1 MRRTRVKASTIRGQ
15 LTRIVLVPSLCF
27 LALWL
32 VVAAVGTVQAV
43 RLMGSVAQARE
54 GTEAFSAAVLELR
67 SERRLGLVQ
76 LGRLEAGGDLDTQ
89 ALAGQRSDTDTALAD
104 AVGLAEQLTATR
116 DDEVRRSAE
125 AFIEAVADLPALRNA
140 LDEGSAVQEQLLV
153 GYGEVLDDA
162 TAVTTALVHT
172 TDGGENL
179 TDAVLTSELLG
190 AATEYSTADAL
201 LAGVAA
207 RGAMGYEETAHF
219 TYLTASY
226 RDTLGGTADLL
237 SPAVRARHEEMVSDG
252 AWARAEDISRGVVT
266 RPPAPAAGDPG
277 QSPSPEWNTAV
288 DVDGDDWAASS
299 GTSVALLD
307 GVARAQADRTV
318 DLAWSA
324 ALTQVSLGVG
334 ASLVCLLGGAA
345 ALFSVGRSSR
355 RLTDRLTLLRE
366 RVMERDDD
374 LPDIVDRAQRGD
386 RVDAQ
391 EELPPL
397 NEFGDD
403 EIGQVAEAFDSAQLT
418 AVEAAVR
425 QAEIRRGANKAFLG
439 IAFRNQNLVQRQ
451 LRLLDEIE
459 YDEQDPDALGRLFRL
474 DHLTTRARRYADN
487 LIILGGGQSAR
498 RWRQPRPLVDVL
510 RAAIAETEDFERVRL
525 TSAPRLLMHGQA
537 VADIVHLLAELIE
550 NATQFSPVGTPVDV
564 GCGPCPEG
572 LLVEVEDRG
581 LGMSEHGY
589 EQARRTLARPPEF
602 DVMALPDDPRLGLFV
617 VARLAER
624 HGVRV
629 WLEPSPY
636 GGTRAIT
643 LIPRAL
649 LEPAEA
655 PAVVGPRGVVPA
667 AARPREGAATEGDVR
682 PAFGLPESRAGAAAS
697 GARPERDQQRWAEPE
712 DGPGLRPVVPEEGV
726 PVEPGAPAFDG
737 PVFDGVLFDGSGAGP
752 ATGPQPAFEAGPV
765 GPRTE
770 PAADSRP
777 APGADAA
784 GPRPGHGLATGPQ
797 PRLGDLVPMD
807 PRAGTAPADGPGT
820 DPAGTGDTGPRSGAF
835 PGTGPHAVPGAGPRE
850 AGPRSARTRNTGPQ
864 TFPGRGPDPRRPLAD
879 APGDTGPRP
888 AVEPG
893 TGPRPGG
900 RRAAGAPTGAGPRRT
915 AAPRPAAEET
925 PYAHHPVGDTG
936 EVDLF
941 ADAPPADGPPA
952 AERRR
957 PRHSAPAPADGPQ
970 PGEGPRTAAAE
981 GPWDVRWGRTGP
993 QEALGDVLRPAD
1005 PPRTGP
1011 RREPAGGGPQ
1021 SAPGDRPR
1029 TDGEGR
1035 PGDPTE
1041 PLPHLAVEHRRSGP
1055 GAASRPGAAHEGAR
1069 PAQRRDLPPGF
1080 TGPRPVTPGQERPS
1094 RAPGPWADRAPAEPP
1109 PAPDGARTDG
1119 AVAPAAAGPSH
1130 GAPGERARGAGP
1142 TGPDGAPDQERT
1154 PLPKRPATREQDAP
1168 RVPAPTPPGGHSEP

>member
-15 LTRIVLVPSLCF
+15 LNRIVLVPSLCF

-32 VVAAVGTVQAV
+32 IVAAVGTVQAV
-43 RLMGSVAQARE
+43 RLMGAVAQARE
-54 GTEAFSAAVLELR
+54 GTEVFSAAVLELR
-67 SERRLGLVQ
+67 AERRLGLVH
-76 LGRLEAGGDLDTQ
+76 LGRLEAGDTVDTD
-89 ALAGQRSDTDTALAD
+89 ALREQRDRTDTAVAA
-104 AVGLAEQLTATR
+104 AVGLAGQLEATR
-116 DDEVRRSAE
+116 DDEVHRSAE
-125 AFIEAVADLPALRNA
+125 AFIEAADTLPALRTA
-140 LDEGSAVQEQLLV
+140 LDDGSAVQEQILV
-153 GYGEVLDDA
+153 GYARVLDDA

-190 AATEYSTADAL
+190 AADEYSTADAL

-226 RDTLGGTADLL
+226 RDTLSGAAPLL
-237 SPAVRARHEEMVSDG
+237 SATVAGHHESMAADPA
-252 AWARAEDISRGVVT
+252 WTRAEDLSRGVVT
-266 RPPAPAAGDPG
+266 RPPVTAADDPAQAA
-277 QSPSPEWNTAV
+277 SPEWNTAI
-288 DVDGDDWAASS
+288 DVDAADWDESS
-299 GTSVALLD
+299 GASVALLD
-307 GVARAQADRTV
+307 RVARAQADRTV

-324 ALTQVSLGVG
+324 ALTQVSLGMG
-334 ASLVCLLGGAA
+334 AAVVFLAGGAL
-345 ALFSVGRSSR
+345 ALATVGRSSR
-355 RLTDRLTLLRE
+355 RLTDRLALLRE

-386 RVDAQ
+386 RVDAH

-397 NEFGDD
+397 DEFGDD

-459 YDEQDPDALGRLFRL
+459 YDEQDPEALGRLFRL

-550 NATQFSPVGTPVDV
+550 NATQFSPAGTPVDV

-643 LIPRAL
+643 LIPKAL
-649 LEPAEA
+649 LEPADA
-655 PAVVGPRGVVPA
+655 PAAAGPRGVVPPA
-667 AARPREGAATEGDVR
+667 AAPQGDVR
-682 PAFGLPESRAGAAAS
+682 RAFGLLEPQPTAAGAC
-697 GARPERDQQRWAEPE
+697 PEREPE
-712 DGPGLRPVVPEEGV
+712 RWTDPDTTDDLVELDPRTDDPVQAAGPRASHADGPGRPGPHRAQGTG
-726 PVEPGAPAFDG
+726 PQIAFG
-737 PVFDGVLFDGSGAGP
+737 DGSDAAGP
-752 ATGPQPAFEAGPV
+752 HPEHVRTTGPQPAFGDSGPHRAQGTGPQIAFGDV
-765 GPRTE
+765 GPHSDPVRVTGPRTSGAGS
-770 PAADSRP
+770 PADS
-777 APGADAA
+777 
-784 GPRPGHGLATGPQ
+784 GPHRVQGSGPQ
-797 PRLGDLVPMD
+797 PPVDPHSPGEELRYGQQPVDVSGEIDLF
-807 PRAGTAPADGPGT
+807 A
-820 DPAGTGDTGPRSGAF
+820 
-835 PGTGPHAVPGAGPRE
+835 
-850 AGPRSARTRNTGPQ
+850 
-864 TFPGRGPDPRRPLAD
+864 
-879 APGDTGPRP
+879 
-888 AVEPG
+888 EP
-893 TGPRPGG
+893 PVFED
-900 RRAAGAPTGAGPRRT
+900 APTGE
-915 AAPRPAAEET
+915 RP
-925 PYAHHPVGDTG
+925 
-936 EVDLF
+936 
-941 ADAPPADGPPA
+941 
-952 AERRR
+952 R
-957 PRHSAPAPADGPQ
+957 PRHSAPAPPA
-970 PGEGPRTAAAE
+970 GPRP
-981 GPWDVRWGRTGP
+981 GPDQSWDVRWGNTGP
-993 QEALGDVLRPAD
+993 QEVLGDARRRPDSFPAAA
-1005 PPRTGP
+1005 PRPSGH
-1011 RREPAGGGPQ
+1011 
-1021 SAPGDRPR
+1021 PG
-1029 TDGEGR
+1029 E
-1035 PGDPTE
+1035 PTE
-1041 PLPHLAVEHRRSGP
+1041 PLPHLTAEHRRP
-1055 GAASRPGAAHEGAR
+1055 DPAAPRPGGAHEGGR
-1069 PAQRRDLPPGF
+1069 TPHRRDLPPGF
-1080 TGPRPVTPGQERPS
+1080 TGPRPVAPDHGRPPGP
-1094 RAPGPWADRAPAEPP
+1094 AGPWAEGAPSAPFPTPDGP
-1109 PAPDGARTDG
+1109 PAGEHPRGVPDER
-1119 AVAPAAAGPSH
+1119 AAGPRRS
-1130 GAPGERARGAGP
+1130 RRS
-1142 TGPDGAPDQERT
+1142 PDGPPEPERV
-1154 PLPKRPATREQDAP
+1154 PLPKRPVPRERDAP

>member
-15 LTRIVLVPSLCF
+15 LNRIVLVPSLCF

-32 VVAAVGTVQAV
+32 IVAAVGTVQAV
-43 RLMGSVAQARE
+43 RLMGSVVQARE

-67 SERRLGLVQ
+67 SERRLSLVH
-76 LGRLEAGGDLDTQ
+76 LGRLEAGDTVDTD
-89 ALAGQRSDTDTALAD
+89 ALREQRARTDTAVAD
-104 AVGLAEQLTATR
+104 AVGLAEQLRATR
-116 DDEVRRSAE
+116 DDEVRRSAGEFVE
-125 AFIEAVADLPALRNA
+125 ATGELPALRTA
-140 LDEGSAVQEQLLV
+140 LDDGSTVQEQILV
-153 GYGEVLDDA
+153 GYGEVLDGA
-162 TAVTTALVHT
+162 AAVTTALVHT

-179 TDAVLTSELLG
+179 TDAVLTSELIG
-190 AATEYSTADAL
+190 AAAEYSTADAL

-207 RGAMGYEETAHF
+207 RGGIGYEETAHF

-226 RDTLGGTADLL
+226 RDTLGEAADLL
-237 SPAVRARHEEMVSDG
+237 SPSVNARYQEMVADP
-252 AWARAEDISRGVVT
+252 AWIRAEDLSRAVVT
-266 RPPAPAAGDPG
+266 RPPATADEQAPPARSTPL
-277 QSPSPEWNTAV
+277 
-288 DVDGDDWAASS
+288 DVGAADWDDSS
-299 GTSVALLD
+299 GASVALID
-307 GVARAQADRTV
+307 GLARAQADRTV
-318 DLAWSA
+318 DLAWGA
-324 ALTQVSLGVG
+324 ALTQVSLAVG
-334 ASLVCLLGGAA
+334 AALVCLAGGAI
-345 ALFSVGRSSR
+345 ALATVGRSSR

-374 LPDIVDRAQRGD
+374 LPDLVDRAQRGD

-397 NEFGDD
+397 DEFGDD

-459 YDEQDPDALGRLFRL
+459 YDEQDPEALGRLFRL

-550 NATQFSPVGTPVDV
+550 NATQFSPAGTPVDV

-649 LEPAEA
+649 LEPADV
-655 PAVVGPRGVVPA
+655 PAVAGPRGVVPPA
-667 AARPREGAATEGDVR
+667 VPPREETAPEEDVR
-682 PAFGLPESRAGAAAS
+682 QAFGVPETPPESVPAGA
-697 GARPERDQQRWAEPE
+697 RTEQVQRSA
-712 DGPGLRPVVPEEGV
+712 DAQAGPDLRPVTAAGG
-726 PVEPGAPAFDG
+726 PGPAFDG
-737 PVFDGVLFDGSGAGP
+737 AGP
-752 ATGPQPAFEAGPV
+752 DPATVPRPLPDTGRADPRPGRTTGPQPAPDG
-765 GPRTE
+765 GL
-770 PAADSRP
+770 RP
-777 APGADAA
+777 APDTDAMDL
-784 GPRPGHGLATGPQ
+784 RPGHDRITGPQ
-797 PRLGDLVPMD
+797 TGFGDLVALD
-807 PRAGTAPADGPGT
+807 PRAGAAPGPGR
-820 DPAGTGDTGPRSGAF
+820 PHGTGPQTALGEIDLFADPPAFDDRPPEERPSDEGRRPRNPVDAQAGPRSGPPAEQ
-835 PGTGPHAVPGAGPRE
+835 PWDVRWGH
-850 AGPRSARTRNTGPQ
+850 TGPQ
-864 TFPGRGPDPRRPLAD
+864 EVLGAAGRHPTEPRRGEPL
-879 APGDTGPRP
+879 P
-888 AVEPG
+888 AGPG
-893 TGPRPGG
+893 TGPRPVTGG
-900 RRAAGAPTGAGPRRT
+900 RP
-915 AAPRPAAEET
+915 
-925 PYAHHPVGDTG
+925 
-936 EVDLF
+936 
-941 ADAPPADGPPA
+941 
-952 AERRR
+952 
-957 PRHSAPAPADGPQ
+957 
-970 PGEGPRTAAAE
+970 
-981 GPWDVRWGRTGP
+981 
-993 QEALGDVLRPAD
+993 
-1005 PPRTGP
+1005 
-1011 RREPAGGGPQ
+1011 
-1021 SAPGDRPR
+1021 PGDRPL
-1029 TDGEGR
+1029 ENGR

-1041 PLPHLAVEHRRSGP
+1041 PLPHLAADRRRPDPGP
-1055 GAASRPGAAHEGAR
+1055 QHPPAAREGGR
-1069 PAQRRDLPPGF
+1069 PAHRRDLPPGF
-1080 TGPRPVTPGQERPS
+1080 TGPRPVAPDRGRPGAP
-1094 RAPGPWADRAPAEPP
+1094 PGPWADDAPTSPF
-1109 PAPDGARTDG
+1109 PAPD
-1119 AVAPAAAGPSH
+1119 AP
-1130 GAPGERARGAGP
+1130 R
-1142 TGPDGAPDQERT
+1142 PDGPPDPVDEYPYATPEEPSREPRPGRSPAGGLPDPERM
-1154 PLPKRPATREQDAP
+1154 PLPKRPVSHERDAF